1 MTECGTVSQHLSPFA
16 PGPESGQ
23 PTVGML
29 CFCSPSF
36 TTPVSSPPPRWG
48 LGGNGHTEDE
58 LSPGP
63 AGPAR
68 SPLCSPQHYHSCQG
82 GLHLAELLPGAHLYL
97 CLSFSQLADA
107 FQPLSAPAVPH
118 STPVSCC
125 TPTQLRELVRTQPI
139 HLSRAS
145 ETPDQW
151 SHMVLCLQTLPEHR
165 FRCSSRKGLK
175 GALVCAQDSE
185 AFASVVHSPGRSRR
199 PGRRALW
206 TNPQNPW
213 LAHVEKG

>member
-1 MTECGTVSQHLSPFA
+1 MSSPQGLLDLPVAHSAPLS
-16 PGPESGQ
+16 
-23 PTVGML
+23 T
-29 CFCSPSF
+29 
-36 TTPVSSPPPRWG
+36 TTPAR
-48 LGGNGHTEDE
+48 EDSIWQSFFQVPTFTCASAF
-58 LSPGP
+58 LSWLMLF
-63 AGPAR
+63 
-68 SPLCSPQHYHSCQG
+68 SLFLPL
-82 GLHLAELLPGAHLYL
+82 L
-97 CLSFSQLADA
+97 F
-107 FQPLSAPAVPH
+107 PH
-118 STPVSCC
+118 STTVSCC

-139 HLSRAS
+139 PLSRAS

-199 PGRRALW
+199 PGQRALW